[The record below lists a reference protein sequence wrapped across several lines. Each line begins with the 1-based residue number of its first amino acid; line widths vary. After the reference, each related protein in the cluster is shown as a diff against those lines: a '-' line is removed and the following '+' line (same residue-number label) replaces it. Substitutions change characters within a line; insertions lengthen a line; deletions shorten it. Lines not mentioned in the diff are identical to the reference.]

1 MASIGFSLNKY
12 YFSVNLFRF
21 QQLENYQRR
30 SPQQKHPEQKHF
42 RTGLGINLL
51 VRHALSLG
59 GAPIR

>member
-1 MASIGFSLNKY
+1 M
-12 YFSVNLFRF
+12 NLFRF
-21 QQLENYQRR
+21 VYIENYQRR

-59 GAPIR
+59 GAPIVIRHCNN